1 MRIFC
6 GTFGLPVRLAMTKN
20 GPNLASRFGTRT
32 SFRQLRMN
40 TEREGSKPEGGPMT
54 RKQLQKYRDVL
65 LRLVRR
71 VEDDASTV
79 REQARDASGGQAFG
93 GLSNAPMHMG
103 DLGSEEYL
111 QELNA
116 TLLENE
122 EHLSEEV
129 WAALGRIKDGTFGRC
144 ESCGGTIRSVR
155 LNAIPYARFCVG
167 CAQVQEL
174 QSRVNL
180 NTGRPGA
187 RTAIETGSEGRDSR
201 PRQRSRDQSSAG
213 LEDASGHAAGTAG
226 GGAAHGGLS
235 GSNFGHGDPD
245 VNDLDLAMGN
255 GDYDSHEAGDEES
268 HGPRTDREGGN
279 VEGTP
284 VERRNP

>member
-1 MRIFC
+1 M
-6 GTFGLPVRLAMTKN
+6 
-20 GPNLASRFGTRT
+20 
-32 SFRQLRMN
+32 
-40 TEREGSKPEGGPMT
+40 
-54 RKQLQKYRDVL
+54 
-65 LRLVRR
+65 RLVHR
-71 VEDDASTV
+71 VESDASSV

-122 EHLSEEV
+122 EHLSKEV
-129 WAALGRIKDGTFGRC
+129 WAALGRIHEGTFGTC

-167 CAQVQEL
+167 CAQVQES

-187 RTAIETGSEGRDSR
+187 RTAIETGSEGRDNR
-201 PRQRSRDQSSAG
+201 PRQRPRDQSSAG

-245 VNDLDLAMGN
+245 VDDLDVAMGN
-255 GDYDSHEAGDEES
+255 GDYDSHEAGDEETP
-268 HGPRTDREGGN
+268 GPRTDLEGGN